1 MAKRKYEFDENTWD
15 DEREYKKVSK
25 KKVKHRQE
33 ESNNWRYNPNMDYST
48 DDYDNE
54 EEDYRYGEA
63 GGR

>member
-25 KKVKHRQE
+25 KKVKHRQD
-33 ESNNWRYNPNMDYST
+33 ESKNWRYNPNMDYST
-48 DDYDNE
+48 DDYDD

-63 GGR
+63 NGR